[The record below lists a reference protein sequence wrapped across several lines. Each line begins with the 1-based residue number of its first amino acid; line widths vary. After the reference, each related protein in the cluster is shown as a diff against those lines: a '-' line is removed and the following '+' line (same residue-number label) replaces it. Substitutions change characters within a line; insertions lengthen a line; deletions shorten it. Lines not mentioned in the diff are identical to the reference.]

1 MSEVQEAK
9 RLLHRAID
17 ADEKN
22 DEKSIDLYIAA
33 AQWEFLERP
42 EKQGQKNFERF
53 KDYPKIW
60 NCLNAWKIGV
70 LIIFIF

>member
-33 AQWEFLERP
+33 AQ
-42 EKQGQKNFERF
+42 
-53 KDYPKIW
+53 
-60 NCLNAWKIGV
+60 
-70 LIIFIF
+70 